1 MKPLKTWIVLA
12 DATSL
17 RLAVNE
23 GPGKG
28 VYGLPDPGLFAA
40 PVTELSDEP
49 GVAHASV
56 GPNRGG
62 ISDPD
67 LKKQALAV
75 FADDIVGF
83 LMQAR
88 KEKSFHRFILSA
100 PPTMLGILRQ
110 KLTPDLQAVLH
121 AEIPKDLTHLPLDD
135 LPAHLADVIAV

>member
-1 MKPLKTWIVLA
+1 MKPLKTWIVLT

-17 RLAVNE
+17 RLAINE

-28 VYGLPDPGLFAA
+28 VYGLSDPGLVAA

-49 GVAHASV
+49 GVTHASV

-67 LKKQALAV
+67 LKKQAQAA
-75 FADDIVGF
+75 FADDIVG
-83 LMQAR
+83 LLEQAR
-88 KEKSFHRFILSA
+88 HEKDFHRFILVA
-100 PPTMLGILRQ
+100 PPAMLGILRQ
-110 KLTPDLQAVLH
+110 KLTPGLQAVLH
-121 AEIPKDLTHLPLDD
+121 AEIPKDLTHLPLND